1 MEEVEEVEEGEG
13 GACGLWTNST
23 TSKIKEGSH
32 RIAQDFL
39 TNNQNLLFVFFSF
52 FVSLFVCLFVCL
64 FMIII
69 IF

>member
-1 MEEVEEVEEGEG
+1 MEEVEEGEG

-52 FVSLFVCLFVCL
+52 FVSLFVCLF
-64 FMIII
+64 MIII